1 MAEDLTRFF
10 QETGVRCKW
19 LHSELDAI
27 ERIKVLRELREGAFD
42 VLVGINLLRE
52 GLDLPEVSLV
62 AILDADKEGF
72 LRSETSLIQTI
83 GRAARNVNAE
93 VILYGDRVTNSMHRA
108 IEETKRRRNLQL
120 QYNLENGI
128 TPKSVKST
136 IPLFIEEEI
145 AAYEFSNKVAGI
157 QTESDV
163 EKHELIEDLQVKML
177 KAAEELDFEKAAQ
190 LRDKIATL
198 KGEKV
203 ATPQVKKKRFKK
215 R

>member
-1 MAEDLTRFF
+1 M
-10 QETGVRCKW
+10 
-19 LHSELDAI
+19 
-27 ERIKVLRELREGAFD
+27 
-42 VLVGINLLRE
+42 
-52 GLDLPEVSLV
+52 
-62 AILDADKEGF
+62 
-72 LRSETSLIQTI
+72 RSETSLIQTI